1 MNPPNPTSAAAPTS
15 GPLSTPGKGS
25 TTGAQAITRVPQRG
39 TGRGIGIRT
48 AAGSDERQRGQ
59 LHIYDGDGKGKS
71 QAALGVVL
79 RTIGL
84 GICEQQRTRVLL
96 LRFLKGPG
104 RSYDEDGA
112 IEALQ
117 QGFPHLIDQV
127 RTGRGDYFNAEQATA
142 FDRQEA
148 QRGWDIAKGA
158 IASNLYSVVVLD
170 ELNPVLAL
178 GLLDTAE
185 VVRTLAAKPTG
196 MEMIC
201 TGRGAPPALVQLADL
216 HSEMRAHRRRLPAA
230 DAFGE
235 TLGAETPGVEILGL
249 DGIEIYTGDGK
260 GKSTS
265 ALGKALQA
273 IGRGISL
280 DKSHRVLILQ
290 WLKGGS
296 GYTEDAAIAA
306 LRESYPHL
314 VDHLRSGRDAIV
326 WRGQQQ
332 PIDYVEAE
340 RAWEIARAAIAS
352 GLYKTVILDELNP
365 TVDLELLPV
374 EPIVQTLLRKPAET
388 EVIITGRCKSQP
400 AYFDLASVH
409 SEMVCHKHY
418 AERGVDLK
426 RGVDY

>member
-1 MNPPNPTSAAAPTS
+1 MS
-15 GPLSTPGKGS
+15 STQS
-25 TTGAQAITRVPQRG
+25 PQRG

-48 AAGSDERQRGQ
+48 AAGSDERAYGQ
-59 LHIYDGDGKGKS
+59 LHVYDGDGKGKS

-84 GICEQQRTRVLL
+84 GICERKRTRVLL

-104 RSYDEDGA
+104 RAYDEDAA

-127 RTGRGDYFNAEQATA
+127 RTGRGEFFTAEEATR

-148 QRGWDIAKGA
+148 QRGWDIARGA
-158 IASNLYSVVVLD
+158 IASDLYSVVVLD
-170 ELNPVLAL
+170 ELNPVLNL
-178 GLLDTAE
+178 GLLDSEE
-185 VVRTLAAKPTG
+185 VCRTLAAKPAG
-196 MEMIC
+196 MEVIC
-201 TGRGAPPALVQLADL
+201 TGRGAPAPLIQLADL
-216 HSEMRAHRRRLPAA
+216 HSEMRAHRRLPL
-230 DAFGE
+230 DTDGGE
-235 TLGAETPGVEILGL
+235 ATAESQSRGL
-249 DGIEIYTGDGK
+249 DGIEIYTGEGK

-273 IGRGISL
+273 IGRGISQ

-340 RAWEIARAAIAS
+340 RAWEIARAAISS
-352 GLYKTVILDELNP
+352 GLYKTVILDEINP

-388 EVIITGRCKSQP
+388 EVILTGRCKNRP

-418 AERGVDLK
+418 AERGIDLK

>member
-1 MNPPNPTSAAAPTS
+1 MPAT
-15 GPLSTPGKGS
+15 S
-25 TTGAQAITRVPQRG
+25 TTSRAANRG
-39 TGRGIGIRT
+39 SGRGIGIRT
-48 AAGSDERQRGQ
+48 ATGREERAHGQ
-59 LHIYDGDGKGKS
+59 LHVYDGEGKGKS

-84 GICEQQRTRVLL
+84 GICERQRTRVLL

-104 RSYDEDGA
+104 RAYDEDAA

-127 RTGRGDYFNAEQATA
+127 RTGRGEFFTAEEATR

-148 QRGWDIAKGA
+148 QRGWDIARGA
-158 IASNLYSVVVLD
+158 IASDLYSVLVLD
-170 ELNPVLAL
+170 EINPVLDL

-185 VVRTLAAKPTG
+185 VVSTLAAKSPG
-196 MEMIC
+196 MEVIC
-201 TGRGAPPALVQLADL
+201 TGRGAPAALVQLADL
-216 HSEMRAHRRRLPAA
+216 HSEMRAHRRRPAA
-230 DAFGE
+230 EED
-235 TLGAETPGVEILGL
+235 TVERPDRWL
-249 DGIEIYTGDGK
+249 DGIEIYTGEGK

-273 IGRGISL
+273 IGRGISQ

-332 PIDYVEAE
+332 AIDYVEAE
-340 RAWEIARAAIAS
+340 RAWEIARAAISS

-388 EVIITGRCKSQP
+388 EVIITGRCKSRP

>member
-1 MNPPNPTSAAAPTS
+1 M
-15 GPLSTPGKGS
+15 
-25 TTGAQAITRVPQRG
+25 
-39 TGRGIGIRT
+39 
-48 AAGSDERQRGQ
+48 
-59 LHIYDGDGKGKS
+59 
-71 QAALGVVL
+71 
-79 RTIGL
+79 
-84 GICEQQRTRVLL
+84 
-96 LRFLKGPG
+96 
-104 RSYDEDGA
+104 
-112 IEALQ
+112 
-117 QGFPHLIDQV
+117 
-127 RTGRGDYFNAEQATA
+127 
-142 FDRQEA
+142 
-148 QRGWDIAKGA
+148 
-158 IASNLYSVVVLD
+158 
-170 ELNPVLAL
+170 
-178 GLLDTAE
+178 E
-185 VVRTLAAKPTG
+185 V
-196 MEMIC
+196 IC

-216 HSEMRAHRRRLPAA
+216 HSEMRAHRRLDSGQAGA
-230 DAFGE
+230 SGE
-235 TLGAETPGVEILGL
+235 RGL

-265 ALGKALQA
+265 ALGKGLQA
-273 IGRGISL
+273 IGRGISQ

-388 EVIITGRCKSQP
+388 EVIITGRCKSRP

>member
-1 MNPPNPTSAAAPTS
+1 MTS
-15 GPLSTPGKGS
+15 
-25 TTGAQAITRVPQRG
+25 
-39 TGRGIGIRT
+39 GIGIRT
-48 AAGSDERQRGQ
+48 ATSTQGRTRGQ
-59 LHIYDGDGKGKS
+59 LHIYDGEGKGKS

-84 GICEQQRTRVLL
+84 GIRERQKTRVLL

-104 RSYDEDGA
+104 RAYDEDAA

-117 QGFPHLIDQV
+117 KGFPHLIDQV
-127 RTGRGDYFNAEQATA
+127 RTGRAEFFSADEVTP

-158 IASNLYSVVVLD
+158 LASCLYSVVVLD
-170 ELNPVLAL
+170 EINPVLAL
-178 GLLDTAE
+178 GLLDKE
-185 VVRTLAAKPTG
+185 QVVRTMGRLPADVEVIA
-196 MEMIC
+196 
-201 TGRGAPPALVQLADL
+201 TGRGAPRELTRLADL
-216 HSEMRAHRRRLPAA
+216 HSEICPHQHQPTGDHRV
-230 DAFGE
+230 G
-235 TLGAETPGVEILGL
+235 
-249 DGIEIYTGDGK
+249 GIEIYTGEGK

-273 IGRGISL
+273 IGRGISQ
-280 DKSHRVLILQ
+280 DTSHRVLILQ
-290 WLKGGS
+290 WLKGGQ
-296 GYTEDAAIAA
+296 GYTEDAAIEA

-340 RAWEIARAAIAS
+340 RAWEIARAAIGS

-374 EPIVQTLLRKPAET
+374 EPIVQTLLRKPKST
-388 EVIITGRCKSQP
+388 EVVITGRCKNLPS
-400 AYFDLASVH
+400 YFALANIH

-418 AERGVDLK
+418 AQQGVSLK

>member
-1 MNPPNPTSAAAPTS
+1 MAPQATSATTTTS
-15 GPLSTPGKGS
+15 N
-25 TTGAQAITRVPQRG
+25 RG

-48 AAGSDERQRGQ
+48 AAGSSERSHGQ
-59 LHIYDGDGKGKS
+59 LHVYDGEGKGKS

-84 GICEQQRTRVLL
+84 GICEQKQTRVLL

-104 RSYDEDGA
+104 RAYDEDAA

-127 RTGRGDYFNAEQATA
+127 RTGRGEFFGADEITRI
-142 FDRQEA
+142 DIQEA
-148 QRGWDIAKGA
+148 ERGWTIAKGA
-158 IASNLYSVVVLD
+158 IASDLYSVVVLD
-170 ELNPVLAL
+170 ELNPVLDL
-178 GLLDTAE
+178 GLLDTEE
-185 VVRTLAAKPTG
+185 VVRTLAAKPAG
-196 MEMIC
+196 MEVIV
-201 TGRGAPPALVQLADL
+201 TGRGAPRQLVQIADL
-216 HSEMRAHRRRLPAA
+216 HSEMRAHRR
-230 DAFGE
+230 
-235 TLGAETPGVEILGL
+235 L
-249 DGIEIYTGDGK
+249 DGEESTPAGLEGIEVYTGEGK

-273 IGRGISL
+273 IGRGISQ

-352 GLYKTVILDELNP
+352 GLYKTVILDEINP

-374 EPIVQTLLRKPAET
+374 EPIVQTLLRKPSET
-388 EVIITGRCKSQP
+388 EVILTGRCKHPP

>member
-1 MNPPNPTSAAAPTS
+1 MATKPKESNTSRS
-15 GPLSTPGKGS
+15 G
-25 TTGAQAITRVPQRG
+25 R
-39 TGRGIGIRT
+39 GRGIGIVT
-48 AAGSDERQRGQ
+48 AADSQERCHGQ
-59 LHIYDGDGKGKS
+59 LHIYDGEGKGKS

-84 GICEQQRTRVLL
+84 GICEQRRTRVLL

-104 RSYDEDGA
+104 RAYDEDAA

-127 RTGRGDYFNAEQATA
+127 RTGRADFFTADEATK
-142 FDRQEA
+142 FDLMEA
-148 QRGWDIAKGA
+148 KRGWDIAKGA
-158 IASNLYSVVVLD
+158 IASALYSVVVLD
-170 ELNPVLAL
+170 ELNPVLDL
-178 GLLDTAE
+178 GLLSVED
-185 VVRTLAAKPTG
+185 VVRTLNERPDG
-196 MEMIC
+196 MEIIV
-201 TGRGAPPALVQLADL
+201 TGRAAPAPLVQVADL
-216 HSEMRAHRRRLPAA
+216 HSEMRAHRRPNIEENS
-230 DAFGE
+230 FNSSSSVG
-235 TLGAETPGVEILGL
+235 
-249 DGIEIYTGDGK
+249 GIEIYTGEGK

-273 IGRGISL
+273 IGRGISQ

-296 GYTEDAAIAA
+296 GYTEDAAIEA

-365 TVDLELLPV
+365 SVDLELLPV

-388 EVIITGRCKSQP
+388 EVIITGRCKNLPS
-400 AYFDLASVH
+400 YFDLASVH

-418 AERGVDLK
+418 AEQGVDLK